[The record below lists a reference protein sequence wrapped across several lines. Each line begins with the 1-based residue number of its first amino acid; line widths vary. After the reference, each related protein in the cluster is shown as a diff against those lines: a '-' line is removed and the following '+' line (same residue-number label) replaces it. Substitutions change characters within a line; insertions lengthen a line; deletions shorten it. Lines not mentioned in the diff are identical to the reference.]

1 MPAPDVIALAVIAAL
16 VLGCGVF
23 VAVIVWLLRPHR
35 RHPEPMEY
43 EEPPPRVYTRIWDGR
58 AGKGDRND

>member
-1 MPAPDVIALAVIAAL
+1 MPSPDAITLAVIAAL

-43 EEPPPRVYTRIWDGR
+43 EEPPRVYTRIWDGR
-58 AGKGDRND
+58 E

>member
-16 VLGCGVF
+16 ALGCCVF

-43 EEPPPRVYTRIWDGR
+43 EEPPRVYTRIWDGR
-58 AGKGDRND
+58 E

>member
-1 MPAPDVIALAVIAAL
+1 MPSPDAITLAVIAAL

-35 RHPEPMEY
+35 RHPDPMEY
-43 EEPPPRVYTRIWDGR
+43 EEPRVYTRIWDGR